1 MGICPSRNPCHR
13 LWPHRSYFAG
23 RHHSVAGTR
32 LRGYAIADGIC
43 AVVSSVRAAREGEK
57 WGYLAFEGLIGIL
70 AGLAAAMWPG
80 LTVVI
85 FVALL
90 AAWAILTGALM
101 LAAGVRFA
109 GEGRL
114 WLILAA
120 IASIAYGAVLIVAPQ
135 IGAVVL
141 TWWIGAYAF
150 VFGISMLAFALRL
163 RTQFKNSPLGNMA

>member
-1 MGICPSRNPCHR
+1 
-13 LWPHRSYFAG
+13 
-23 RHHSVAGTR
+23 
-32 LRGYAIADGIC
+32 
-43 AVVSSVRAAREGEK
+43 
-57 WGYLAFEGLIGIL
+57 
-70 AGLAAAMWPG
+70 MWPG